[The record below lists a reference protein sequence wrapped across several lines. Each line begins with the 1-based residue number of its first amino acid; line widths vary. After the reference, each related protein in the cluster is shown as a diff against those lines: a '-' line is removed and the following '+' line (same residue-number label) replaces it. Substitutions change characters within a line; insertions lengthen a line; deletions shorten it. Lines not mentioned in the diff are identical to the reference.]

1 MPTGE
6 VVQPTVTQEEGKK
19 RFALLLLQRPGDIR
33 ACAHELAYSVG
44 IFDAVQIENIAKY
57 WPFDPEVKA
66 EQKRLIE
73 EAGGPEAFLP
83 GKTDLGYALWK
94 IADSGSAPEVRL
106 KAMEQYSKLMGFDAE
121 KAGIQINVVNKV
133 MAVPMAQSDD
143 EWEAKAALQ
152 QRRIIE
158 YVP

>member
-6 VVQPTVTQEEGKK
+6 VMQPTVTELEGKK
-19 RFALLLLQRPGDIR
+19 RFALMLLQKPGDVQ

-44 IFDAVQIENIAKY
+44 IFDATQVQNIAKF
-57 WPFDPEVKA
+57 WPYDPDVKA
-66 EQKRLIE
+66 EQERLIA

-83 GKTDLGYALWK
+83 GKTALGYALWK
-94 IADSGSAPEVRL
+94 IADSGNAPEVRL
-106 KAMEQYSKLMGFDAE
+106 RAMEQYSKLMGFDAD

-133 MAVPMAQSDD
+133 MSVPMAQSDD

-152 QRRIIE
+152 QRRVIE
-158 YVP
+158 HVP